1 MTDTAFEKHF
11 SVGQLATQWGYGRET
26 IRKLIQHEPGVV
38 KLRMGRKKTN
48 THYSV
53 PQSVAERIHTRLM
66 SV

>member
-11 SVGQLATQWGYGRET
+11 SVGQLAMQWGYGRET

-38 KLRMGRKKTN
+38 KLRMGRKKAN

-53 PQSVAERIHTRLM
+53 PESVAQRVHTRLS